1 MSNRDSNPPGYRS
14 IGLPSRT
21 VSTIPSSISLFHSR
35 AKPLLL
41 HPKPSFSNKAFAW
54 NQAVSLHILPG
65 WNGKMLFSRNP
76 KNPLFLQLAKKES
89 LPRGYGRL
97 SDFSLARR
105 IATANSTRAFH
116 SPLQPDLPDIH
127 TEDCRQIF
135 FPVPKQ
141 KPPAPR
147 GKRVTDNNTS

>member
-1 MSNRDSNPPGYRS
+1 
-14 IGLPSRT
+14 
-21 VSTIPSSISLFHSR
+21 
-35 AKPLLL
+35 
-41 HPKPSFSNKAFAW
+41 
-54 NQAVSLHILPG
+54 
-65 WNGKMLFSRNP
+65 MLFSRNP
-76 KNPLFLQLAKKES
+76 KNPLFLQLAKKKS

-141 KPPAPR
+141 KTQIPK

>member
-54 NQAVSLHILPG
+54 NQAVSPHIQPG
-65 WNGKMLFSRNP
+65 RNGKILFFRNP
-76 KNPLFLQLAKKES
+76 KNPLSLQPTGK
-89 LPRGYGRL
+89 GYLLQGHGRPFV
-97 SDFSLARR
+97 FSLAQR
-105 IATANSTRAFH
+105 IATANLTKAFH
-116 SPLQPDLPDIH
+116 SPPQPDLPDIH

-141 KPPAPR
+141 KPPAPEER
-147 GKRVTDNNTS
+147 E